1 MREAVH
7 RTPQYKIEITKKSHL
22 GGNIFGANKER
33 VVKKKKPLTLVQWKL
48 GHLELSAALS
58 SQPLA

>member
-22 GGNIFGANKER
+22 GGNIFGANKES
-33 VVKKKKPLTLVQWKL
+33 VVKKKKPS
-48 GHLELSAALS
+48 H
-58 SQPLA
+58 